1 MYVLKYIQFVK
12 VICNHLETGNRMYN
26 FQTIE
31 EIACRTKKKIHSYK
45 TQKWDER
52 QQESMLKREGGA
64 EINPDISVC
73 TMG

>member
-1 MYVLKYIQFVK
+1 
-12 VICNHLETGNRMYN
+12 MYN